1 MTYQELHAKLAELL
15 YIEDKGMYDIII
27 ASIIANSQ
35 QMGDPVW
42 LTLIGPSSGGK
53 SQIIR
58 PFAKA
63 APDIIH
69 RVDDMTAN
77 TLISGTRGL
86 EGSLLG
92 KIGDFGIISMDDL
105 TVLFSK
111 SPEERGAILSQFRML
126 YDGRFSK
133 SSGGNK
139 ELAPWEGFCGM
150 IAGSTP
156 QIYRVFNDVADMGER
171 FVIYRMR
178 PFDKRKA
185 LQHINN
191 NPVPTRELDVKLG
204 EILKEYI
211 SGVMGGGLDPEM
223 LELDDWVEEEIAMY
237 AEHCSF
243 LRTSVHLDE
252 RSGLVDEFPEP
263 EMPMRVMKQLIPLA
277 KSLQVAQQAKL
288 TKDSI
293 IPLLWVAYSLSND
306 KRRAYL
312 RTVVGLD
319 LYGKEIS
326 SRTVSAVT
334 GLHSEIT
341 KKGLDQLQALNIIE
355 LSKEDGNHKVWNLV
369 HRGLRDV
376 VMRVDPPAASIEG
389 ISDRL

>member
-1 MTYQELHAKLAELL
+1 
-15 YIEDKGMYDIII
+15 
-27 ASIIANSQ
+27 
-35 QMGDPVW
+35 MGDPVW